1 MKKSY
6 QFLLSII
13 ILLFLS
19 FNIYAQSKDAE
30 LFSVAQKAF
39 EDGFY
44 DVSSRYINQLLDQ
57 YPQTDKRIQ
66 AKLLLGQCFFFQ
78 TQYVKAF
85 EVFQELLKY
94 SEHKD
99 ATLFW
104 LGETYLK
111 GSDYKQAQKQ
121 YQQLIELFP
130 NSMFAPQA
138 YYSLGWSYFEQ
149 NLFESAKKT
158 FLMLLQFFPSHQ
170 LTEDAAFKLG
180 EIDFNLQNHK
190 EAIEAFD
197 KYLQTYPGSSRQAQA
212 FFYIAESY
220 YSLEDYLTAIT
231 YYAKA
236 ANLTYDE
243 NLIIM
248 CKVSMGWGYLKLGK
262 TSLSAESFD
271 EALKIAQEKNIMADD
286 IYLGQ
291 ASLYLESGEQEKA
304 LKAYSNLIDNAP
316 ESPRLPQSY
325 LGKANILYQTGDFPQ
340 AIKTYQELIHKFQ
353 EKKDYQEIIEKAFF
367 GLAWSYL
374 KSNDFESCIKTF
386 ETIKNNARSP
396 IIEVSA
402 MIQIADAYQDI
413 NKFEE
418 AISIYDKILKGYP
431 RNPYTDYVQYRL
443 GIALLKMDRLDA
455 AALSFQSLQ
464 TNFPDSRYVTDT
476 KYYLAVTY
484 IKKEDWR
491 AAKDQILEFIKMI
504 PRSHE
509 FLADAYYLLAL
520 AYYNLEEYAESIK
533 ISETIIKNYPTQIDL
548 IKNAELN
555 AAKCYYK
562 IKDMKE
568 SLKRFKSLIDT
579 APKTEAG
586 QEALIWLGDYYFES
600 RDFEKAIEYYMSFVS
615 QFPSNDKINFIRYQ
629 LGQALQLS
637 DKLGEAINILKTI
650 DKEDKN
656 LFAKASLIIAN
667 IFSKDLEP
675 QKAIATYE
683 SIIATS
689 PEFKRDAYARM
700 AGVYKNNNDFSKA
713 IEFYEKALNSEKES
727 SQSLN
732 PELQFNIADAYQ
744 LSNKQDKAIEEYL
757 KIPYLYPKETLWIIK
772 SYLRIGRIFEDAEK
786 WEEANTIYNKIIKLG
801 TEESKFAQERID
813 WIKENA
819 RKKK

>member
-271 EALKIAQEKNIMADD
+271 EALKIAQEK
-286 IYLGQ
+286 
-291 ASLYLESGEQEKA
+291 
-304 LKAYSNLIDNAP
+304 
-316 ESPRLPQSY
+316 
-325 LGKANILYQTGDFPQ
+325 
-340 AIKTYQELIHKFQ
+340 
-353 EKKDYQEIIEKAFF
+353 
-367 GLAWSYL
+367 
-374 KSNDFESCIKTF
+374 
-386 ETIKNNARSP
+386 
-396 IIEVSA
+396 IIEVLCS
-402 MIQIADAYQDI
+402 
-413 NKFEE
+413 
-418 AISIYDKILKGYP
+418 G
-431 RNPYTDYVQYRL
+431 
-443 GIALLKMDRLDA
+443 
-455 AALSFQSLQ
+455 
-464 TNFPDSRYVTDT
+464 
-476 KYYLAVTY
+476 
-484 IKKEDWR
+484 
-491 AAKDQILEFIKMI
+491 
-504 PRSHE
+504 
-509 FLADAYYLLAL
+509 
-520 AYYNLEEYAESIK
+520 
-533 ISETIIKNYPTQIDL
+533 NY
-548 IKNAELN
+548 
-555 AAKCYYK
+555 
-562 IKDMKE
+562 
-568 SLKRFKSLIDT
+568 
-579 APKTEAG
+579 
-586 QEALIWLGDYYFES
+586 
-600 RDFEKAIEYYMSFVS
+600 
-615 QFPSNDKINFIRYQ
+615 
-629 LGQALQLS
+629 
-637 DKLGEAINILKTI
+637 
-650 DKEDKN
+650 
-656 LFAKASLIIAN
+656 
-667 IFSKDLEP
+667 
-675 QKAIATYE
+675 
-683 SIIATS
+683 
-689 PEFKRDAYARM
+689 
-700 AGVYKNNNDFSKA
+700 
-713 IEFYEKALNSEKES
+713 
-727 SQSLN
+727 
-732 PELQFNIADAYQ
+732 
-744 LSNKQDKAIEEYL
+744 
-757 KIPYLYPKETLWIIK
+757 
-772 SYLRIGRIFEDAEK
+772 
-786 WEEANTIYNKIIKLG
+786 
-801 TEESKFAQERID
+801 
-813 WIKENA
+813 
-819 RKKK
+819 